1 MATILTFV
9 YIVQKKKKICT
20 ERIFHIFKI
29 QPVFF
34 LTLTV
39 VASSTQFFAILENFD
54 IQKLIEGLDINPNFK
69 KQKEDYRVNFGM
81 KFQFLR
87 FTAYFSIWISKYEV
101 QNMNF
106 SKFSSKS
113 HIILFFHQL
122 LILLQYCAK
131 FSIKSS
137 DFFFKY

>member
-9 YIVQKKKKICT
+9 YIVQKKKKKICT

-39 VASSTQFFAILENFD
+39 IASSTQFFAILENFD

-69 KQKEDYRVNFGM
+69 KQNEDYRVNFGM

-87 FTAYFSIWISKYEV
+87 FTAYFSI
-101 QNMNF
+101 
-106 SKFSSKS
+106 
-113 HIILFFHQL
+113 
-122 LILLQYCAK
+122 
-131 FSIKSS
+131 
-137 DFFFKY
+137 